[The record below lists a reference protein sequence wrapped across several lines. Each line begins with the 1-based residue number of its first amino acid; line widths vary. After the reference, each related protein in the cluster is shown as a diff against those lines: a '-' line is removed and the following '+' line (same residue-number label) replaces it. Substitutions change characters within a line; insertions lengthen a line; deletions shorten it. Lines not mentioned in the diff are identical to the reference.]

1 MAGHRISMADTEISH
16 DIDAVL
22 VGLSQ
27 FKTELL
33 QLHALVRGW
42 REKEEGEK

>member
-1 MAGHRISMADTEISH
+1 MADAELSN
-16 DIDAVL
+16 DVDAVI

-33 QLHALVRGW
+33 QLHALVR
-42 REKEEGEK
+42 